1 MMRATTR
8 RKVSYVVKNENDD
21 HAHRL
26 GVNSLALDPTAGRD
40 ASNPN
45 LGGILYSA
53 GRDGVVAGWDLH
65 MPFQRASKFEIDESE
80 DERSGRSWLLDQTA
94 VQVATPQKP
103 SSRVFSQTHTDWVND
118 IILCNNNEVVISASS
133 DRTIKLWRPHSIA
146 PNSIY
151 TLGNHADYVKCLATS
166 PAHNWVASA
175 GFDRKVSLWDLN
187 ESRSDAILTFTTN
200 SQQQGQLTGAT
211 GHVSE
216 VSPKSSIY
224 ALATNGH
231 GSIIATGSPE
241 KVVRLWDPKSGK
253 RITKLTGHTDNIRA
267 LLISEDGQFVLS
279 GSSDS
284 TIKLW
289 SIKTSRCLA
298 TYETHTD
305 SVWTLY
311 SDHPQLRTFFAGSKD
326 GLVTRTELGVSES
339 GTAGEDEC
347 VGIFKENGG
356 VAKMVVLDDRYI
368 WTATSSSS
376 VNRWLGIPPRHAR
389 TSMARSAFNPDIP
402 NSAMAQLPPPEIAF
416 SGPLPESYM
425 SNENMTL
432 YAGSVLSIPI
442 SSYEDDI
449 ESNETLVPLRDV
461 PESVIEGK
469 PGLSSHLLL
478 NNRRYVLTV
487 DTEGQVAQWDLVEC
501 KKIKIFGKNP
511 IEEVALQLNSMETFS
526 NWCSVD
532 TKIGA
537 ITVHLDEHTCF
548 DCEMY
553 ADEANLSP
561 DYDIREEQRINLG
574 KWVLRYLFEGF
585 VTAKLLAQEEEQRN
599 LDDNDKASPIRS
611 PVNETDHQLEPQ
623 TPNIKEASIS
633 VPVPPLP
640 TAINGPHNSD
650 RPSSEANFD
659 STLHPTSGAVT
670 APSTAYARSDY
681 FSGAHHDSN
690 TPSTPYIQA
699 PPPAAFATN
708 TGPLSP
714 TSGGFMGRLRNLSV
728 KAKLGRTPSAE
739 AKMEGSLMSSMTS
752 PDPTQSSQALNPLH
766 TRAASTPEQNVYN
779 PGGMSSKQTKPS
791 QGETTSSIPL
801 ADAGQTKLP
810 PAEPHIPPVPEIPSW
825 FAPATVNEVPLIEIP
840 PSTTVIISEESF
852 EASSSM
858 DLYRGTVGSTVNDAD
873 VIEKVAPNWLLD
885 YLLYNKAPH
894 KEAVKLT
901 FILRPHESSN
911 LPELPGGA
919 NNRLL
924 ANRVLRVR
932 KLTQYIVDRLKS
944 EDEKAY
950 HSLQPESLELLC
962 GDTVLGPTMTLAT
975 IKQRILKASGDVP
988 LSYRVNEKI

>member
-53 GRDGVVAGWDLH
+53 GRDGVIAGWDLH
-65 MPFQRASKFEIDESE
+65 MPFQRASKFEIDEPE
-80 DERSGRSWLLDQTA
+80 DEKSGRSWFLDQCA
-94 VQVATPQKP
+94 VQATTPQKP

-118 IILCNNNEVVISASS
+118 IILCNNNEAVISASS

-166 PAHNWVASA
+166 PVHNWVASA

-200 SQQQGQLTGAT
+200 SQQQGQSTGST

-224 ALATNGH
+224 ALATNAH

-267 LLISEDGQFVLS
+267 LLISEDGQYVLS

-326 GLVTRTELGVSES
+326 GLVTRTELGSSES

-356 VAKMVVLDDRYI
+356 VAKIVVLDDRYI

-376 VNRWLGIPPRHAR
+376 VNRWLGIPSRQAR
-389 TSMARSAFNPDIP
+389 ASMARSTYNADIP
-402 NSAMAQLPPPEIAF
+402 NSALAQLPPPELAY

-449 ESNETLVPLRDV
+449 ESNETLVPLRVV

-469 PGLSSHLLL
+469 PGLSSHLFL

-501 KKIKIFGKNP
+501 KKIKIFGNKA
-511 IEEVALQLNSMETFS
+511 IEEVAQQLNSMETFS

-537 ITVHLDEHTCF
+537 ITVHLDEQACF

-553 ADEANLSP
+553 ADEANLSS
-561 DYDIREEQRINLG
+561 DYEIREEQRINLG

-599 LDDNDKASPIRS
+599 LDENDKASPIRS
-611 PVNETDHQLEPQ
+611 PVNENTYQPEPQ
-623 TPNIKEASIS
+623 TPNIKVASIS
-633 VPVPPLP
+633 IPAPPLP
-640 TAINGPHNSD
+640 TAANGPLNTD
-650 RPSSEANFD
+650 RTSTEVNREA
-659 STLHPTSGAVT
+659 SVHPTSGTVT
-670 APSTAYARSDY
+670 APSTAYARPDY
-681 FSGAHHDSN
+681 FSGAHHDNN

-714 TSGGFMGRLRNLSV
+714 TSSGFMGRLRNLSV

-739 AKMEGSLMSSMTS
+739 AKMEGSLMTSMTNDS
-752 PDPTQSSQALNPLH
+752 AQPLQAQNPLH
-766 TRAASTPEQNVYN
+766 TRAASTPEHSVYN
-779 PGGMSSKQTKPS
+779 PGGMSSKQTKPL
-791 QGETTSSIPL
+791 QGETNPL
-801 ADAGQTKLP
+801 HPLTDAGQAKTAP
-810 PAEPHIPPVPEIPSW
+810 VEPQIPPVPEIPSL

-840 PSTTVIISEESF
+840 SSTTVIISEESF

-901 FILRPHESSN
+901 FILRPHESSD

-950 HSLQPESLELLC
+950 ASLQPESLELLC